1 MLVGDETRTTEAAL
15 SDNNIRFFQ
24 RTEDD
29 EIIDALLILSRVTS
43 AVSGLCELNAI
54 LKVGLEKT
62 LEYMGGLC
70 GGIMLLDDRE
80 KRLYYS
86 VYSGLPMSSPRRC
99 R

>member
-54 LKVGLEKT
+54 LKVGLKT
-62 LEYMGGLC
+62 LNIWEVYVVVLC
-70 GGIMLLDDRE
+70 FWTIGKKALLQC
-80 KRLYYS
+80 L
-86 VYSGLPMSSPRRC
+86 
-99 R
+99 